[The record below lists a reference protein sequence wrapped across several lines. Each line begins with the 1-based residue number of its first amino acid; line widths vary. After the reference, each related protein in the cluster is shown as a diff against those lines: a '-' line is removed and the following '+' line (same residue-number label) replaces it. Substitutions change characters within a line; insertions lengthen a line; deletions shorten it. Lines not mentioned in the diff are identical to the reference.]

1 MKTSQGNYKNLR
13 TKTCINNWKLK
24 KYLCQILKYNK
35 SKKKSK
41 LHMYQSKEHVNKQKN
56 KSDIF
61 NKKPNKLM
69 FKLKCL
75 KGKSNKKKNSN

>member
-1 MKTSQGNYKNLR
+1 
-13 TKTCINNWKLK
+13 
-24 KYLCQILKYNK
+24 
-35 SKKKSK
+35 
-41 LHMYQSKEHVNKQKN
+41 MYQSKEHVNKQKN

-69 FKLKCL
+69 LKLKCL